1 MSESFVSECI
11 SAIRA
16 AAASGEPL
24 RVRGGGSKD
33 FLGNPT
39 TGAALEFAG
48 WTGVVDYD
56 PAELVLTA
64 RSGTPL
70 AEVEAE
76 LAGRGQMLAF
86 EPPHFGANATFGGC
100 VASGLAG
107 PRRLASGPLR
117 DSVLGVRLLDG
128 RGRDLHFGGRVMKNV
143 AGYDL
148 ARLMAGAFGTLGV
161 LLEVSLKVLPR
172 PAAEC
177 TLRFECTED
186 EALRRVNGWL
196 AQPWPIS
203 ASSWLHGALCLRL
216 SGSRAAVERGRR
228 ELGGEA
234 LDESIAAEHWQALRE
249 QATPGFDWQPR
260 EGTLWRLAVPSTTPP
275 LLPQFVQLH
284 EWGGA
289 QRWLVASDTA
299 LIREAARAAGG
310 HAVAFRNAAPSV
322 PVFAPP
328 TGASL
333 AIQRRLLEVFDP
345 ARVFNRGRLVAEH

>member
-1 MSESFVSECI
+1 MPEVFVSECI
-11 SAIRA
+11 STIRA

-39 TGAALEFAG
+39 VGAALELAAWRG
-48 WTGVVDYD
+48 IVDYD

-64 RSGTPL
+64 RTGTPL
-70 AEVEAE
+70 ADIEAE
-76 LAGRGQMLAF
+76 LAGHGQMLAF
-86 EPPHFGANATFGGC
+86 EPPHFGAHATLGGC

-107 PRRLASGPLR
+107 PRRLAAGPLR

-128 RGRDLHFGGRVMKNV
+128 RGRDLRFGGRVMKNV

-161 LLEVSLKVLPR
+161 LLEVSLKVLPS

-177 TLRFECTED
+177 TLRFDCADD

-203 ASSWLHGALCLRL
+203 ASSWLGGVLHLRL

-234 LDESIAAEHWQALRE
+234 LDENMALQHWRDLRE
-249 QATPGFDWQPR
+249 QRGNAFDWQPR
-260 EGTLWRLAVPSTTPP
+260 EATLWRLAVPPATPP
-275 LLPQFVQLH
+275 LLPRVLQLH

-289 QRWLVASDTA
+289 QRWLVGSDAAT
-299 LIREAARAAGG
+299 IREAAQAAGG
-310 HAVAFRNAAPSV
+310 HAVAFRNAAPGV

-328 TGASL
+328 SGASL
-333 AIQRRLLEVFDP
+333 AIQRRLREVFDP
-345 ARVFNRGRLVAEH
+345 ARVFNRGRLLAEH

>member
-1 MSESFVSECI
+1 VSEVFVSECI
-11 SAIRA
+11 STIRA
-16 AAASGEPL
+16 AMASGEPL
-24 RVRGGGSKD
+24 RVRGSGSKD

-39 TGAALEFAG
+39 AGAALELAAWRG
-48 WTGVVDYD
+48 IVDYD

-64 RSGTPL
+64 RTGTL
-70 AEVEAE
+70 LVDIETE
-76 LAGRGQMLAF
+76 LATCGQMLAF
-86 EPPHFGANATFGGC
+86 EPPHFGTHATLGGC

-117 DSVLGVRLLDG
+117 DSVLGVRVLDG

-161 LLEVSLKVLPR
+161 LLEVSLKVLPC

-177 TLRFECTED
+177 TLRLDCAED

-203 ASSWLHGALCLRL
+203 GSSWRNGVLHLRL
-216 SGSRAAVERGRR
+216 SGSRAAIERGRR
-228 ELGGEA
+228 ELGGDA
-234 LDESIAAEHWQALRE
+234 LDEPAASEHWRALRE
-249 QATPGFDWQPR
+249 QTTSDFDWQPR
-260 EGTLWRLAVPSTTPP
+260 EGTLWRVAVPPTTPP
-275 LLPQFVQLH
+275 LLSQFEQQH
-284 EWGGA
+284 EWGGT
-289 QRWLVASDTA
+289 QRWLVGSDAA

-310 HAVAFRNAAPSV
+310 HAVAFRNAMPGV
-322 PVFAPP
+322 PVFAPSS
-328 TGASL
+328 GASL

-345 ARVFNRGRLVAEH
+345 ARIFNRGRLVAEH